1 MLRLRILNDM
11 QEADPWFITVDL
23 SHVVIKEMTCGE
35 ANKFFGLRKILRHP
49 ETKACVEINSTF
61 LQAFQ
66 LTKYQG
72 INRLKSGCQRNV
84 S

>member
-61 LQAFQ
+61 FRLFSLQNIKGS
-66 LTKYQG
+66 TD
-72 INRLKSGCQRNV
+72 
-84 S
+84 